1 MNSPSEEK
9 KKKNKLKNLKEIEVN
24 GTIITRDQIIK
35 EMQHHQTGSQNEIIK
50 KSSEVLIIQLL
61 FLQKAKELE
70 LEKDLSFK
78 SNAPIEETII
88 ARLISKEVP
97 KSDEITEEDCQKYYD
112 LHTSDF
118 LTKEM
123 LELKHILLSAS
134 LDDKKSKND
143 TKKLA
148 SSLIKTLKES
158 IDQFDFLVDE
168 YSQCPSK
175 EKSGS
180 LGRVG
185 RGQFP
190 LDFEKIVFGLDL
202 GLYDKPVKSEF
213 GYHIV
218 FIEKVL
224 PPKQLE
230 YEQVKGDIADMLI
243 EIGHRIELSKY
254 THQLI
259 SNANIKGID
268 FKIG

>member
-70 LEKDLSFK
+70 LDKDLSFK
-78 SNAPIEETII
+78 SDAPIEETII

-148 SSLIKTLKES
+148 SSLIKTLKE
-158 IDQFDFLVDE
+158 
-168 YSQCPSK
+168 
-175 EKSGS
+175 
-180 LGRVG
+180 
-185 RGQFP
+185 
-190 LDFEKIVFGLDL
+190 FE
-202 GLYDKPVKSEF
+202 
-213 GYHIV
+213 
-218 FIEKVL
+218 
-224 PPKQLE
+224 
-230 YEQVKGDIADMLI
+230 
-243 EIGHRIELSKY
+243 
-254 THQLI
+254 
-259 SNANIKGID
+259 
-268 FKIG
+268 